1 MASVRR
7 KFSRAFKVSAL
18 QRLEAGDSVGDVA
31 RLYKIDGSVLR
42 RWRRDYERAR
52 ESAFPGPGR
61 PPRER
66 GIVELR
72 RQIERHTQEIDHL
85 MQRIQSAEAQLKPQ
99 ANMSTITCGYEQFG

>member
-7 KFSRAFKVSAL
+7 RFPRAFKVSAL
-18 QRLEAGDSVGDVA
+18 QRLEAGDSVGEVA
-31 RLYKIDGSVLR
+31 RICKIEASLLR
-42 RWRRDYERAR
+42 RWRRDYEEAQ

-72 RQIERHTQEIDHL
+72 RLIEHHTQKIDDLKH
-85 MQRIQSAEAQLKPQ
+85 RIQSAEAQLKPQ
-99 ANMSTITCGYEQFG
+99 ANLSTPICGYEQQG